1 MPDSPSDVKE
11 LSSRWVKAAYT
22 AITPAS
28 LAVPVFLNCLL
39 WTKKSVSSSM
49 MAKPDLI
56 RASALNSGMRTL
68 HDAAVSKM
76 KRGLTTIPE
85 VIKMTIVE

>member
-1 MPDSPSDVKE
+1 
-11 LSSRWVKAAYT
+11 
-22 AITPAS
+22 
-28 LAVPVFLNCLL
+28 
-39 WTKKSVSSSM
+39 
-49 MAKPDLI
+49 
-56 RASALNSGMRTL
+56 MRTL